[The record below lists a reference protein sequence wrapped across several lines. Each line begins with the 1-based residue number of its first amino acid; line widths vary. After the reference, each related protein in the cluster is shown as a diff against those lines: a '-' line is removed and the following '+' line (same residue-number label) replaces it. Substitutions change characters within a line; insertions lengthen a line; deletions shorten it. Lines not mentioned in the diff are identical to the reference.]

1 MTTEV
6 PFDSPQLVTT
16 PRYQKEANQIAMAM
30 SQYSIDEL
38 EKELSIN
45 TEIAVENYKRF
56 ENFHNIEASKLQAL
70 LSYTGI
76 VFQQLHPDSFSAQDW
91 TYTQNHLRITS
102 FCYGLL
108 RPLDTIRP
116 YRLEGRVKL
125 TELGGSSLYAFWKK
139 RLTNQFI
146 DDINAAGGILC
157 NLASAEMKKL
167 FDWKR
172 VEKEVRVITPSFQVM
187 KGGELKTIVVYTKM
201 CRGAMTRFILKNRL
215 KNATDL
221 LSFQWEGFTYDEK
234 STPENPSFILYS

>member
-6 PFDSPQLVTT
+6 SFTPPQLLTT
-16 PRYQKEANQIAMAM
+16 PRYQEKANQIAMAM
-30 SQYSIDEL
+30 SQFTIDEL
-38 EKELSIN
+38 EKELNVN

-56 ENFHNIEASKLQAL
+56 EDFHNDEASKLQAL

-91 TYTQNHLRITS
+91 NYAQEHLRITS

-108 RPLDTIRP
+108 RPLDGIRP
-116 YRLEGRVKL
+116 YRLEGRIKL
-125 TELGGSSLYAFWKK
+125 PELGGLSLYAFWKQ
-139 RLTNQFI
+139 RLTDQFI
-146 DDINAAGGILC
+146 EDINASGGILC

-172 VEKEVRVITPSFQVM
+172 VEKEVEVITPSFQVM

-201 CRGAMTRFILKNRL
+201 CRGAMTHSILKNRL
-215 KNATDL
+215 KSATDL
-221 LSFQWEGFTYDEK
+221 LSFNWEGFIYDEK
-234 STPENPSFILYS
+234 STPQNPSFILYS